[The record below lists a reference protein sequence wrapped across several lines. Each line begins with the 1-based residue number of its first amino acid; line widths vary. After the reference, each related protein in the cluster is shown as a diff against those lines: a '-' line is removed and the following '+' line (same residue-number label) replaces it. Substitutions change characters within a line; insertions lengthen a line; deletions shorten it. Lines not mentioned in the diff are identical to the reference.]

1 MSKDQERSFIA
12 RLTCEGTLMTYFER
26 VLSDRHFQHD
36 DEDGPHKHLITTA
49 EVYLDDIKSMV
60 SMAFTPK
67 TINSVGI
74 VVHFRCYDD
83 YYNLQILSEPYYN
96 MYFSKSTQGFLGALP
111 AAGGDT
117 TSFNLLNESFKS
129 VTLDDFDNDNQTVYL
144 QARNAGVIKKMLWG
158 GQVNRYGFH
167 DLAGHQVLF
176 KLQILERNVA
186 TPQSTAPYKWVNS
199 AS

>member
-12 RLTCEGTLMTYFER
+12 RLTCEGSPMTFFER
-26 VLSDRHFQHD
+26 VLSDRHFQQD

-49 EVYLDDIKSMV
+49 EVYFADLQKMV
-60 SMAFTPK
+60 PLGITPK
-67 TINSVGI
+67 NKNSIGI

-83 YYNLQILSEPYYN
+83 HYNLQILSESYYN
-96 MYFSKSTQGFLGALP
+96 NYFSKSTQGFLGALP

-117 TSFNLLNESFKS
+117 TSFNLLNESFKT
-129 VTLDDFDNDNQTVYL
+129 VTLDDFDSDNQTVYL

-158 GQVNRYGFH
+158 AQVNRYCFH

-176 KLQILERNVA
+176 KLHILERNVA
-186 TPQSTAPYKWVNS
+186 TPQSTTPYT
-199 AS
+199 

>member
-12 RLTCEGTLMTYFER
+12 RLTCEGSPMTFFER
-26 VLSDRHFQHD
+26 VLSDRHFQQD

-49 EVYLDDIKSMV
+49 EVYFADLQKMV
-60 SMAFTPK
+60 PLGITPK
-67 TINSVGI
+67 SKNSIGI

-83 YYNLQILSEPYYN
+83 YYNLQILSESYYN
-96 MYFSKSTQGFLGALP
+96 NYFSKSTQGFLGALP

-117 TSFNLLNESFKS
+117 TSFNLLNESFKT
-129 VTLDDFDNDNQTVYL
+129 VTLDDFDSDNQTVYL

-158 GQVNRYGFH
+158 AQVNRYCFH

-176 KLQILERNVA
+176 KLHILERNVA
-186 TPQSTAPYKWVNS
+186 TPQSTTPYT
-199 AS
+199 